1 VEGPLNDALRNI
13 ESARS
18 RLESCEDM
26 YSQCGVKD
34 SGVTQAIDDAGR
46 AVVAAEHVQ
55 QVHMGARWRVWA
67 GPGARGTFELHFP
80 VACW

>member
-1 VEGPLNDALRNI
+1 MEGPLNDALRNI

-55 QVHMGARWRVWA
+55 QVLMRR
-67 GPGARGTFELHFP
+67 ARGCCGCA
-80 VACW
+80 VACLGWAWGEGYV